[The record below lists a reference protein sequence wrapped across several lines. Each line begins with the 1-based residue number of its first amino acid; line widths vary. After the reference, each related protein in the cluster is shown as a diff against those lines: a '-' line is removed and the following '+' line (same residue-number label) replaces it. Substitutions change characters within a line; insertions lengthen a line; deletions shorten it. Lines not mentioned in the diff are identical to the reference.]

1 MYILDAWYLFL
12 YMMLEII
19 LSASVTAHSTIR
31 ETFIIKSTV
40 MIKKSYQKPSQQTQ
54 EEALKIAKGTQ
65 RPAQTKEQ
73 TRLIAQGV
81 QKGIDLYKRQQK
93 EKARDLNRKL
103 KKVPSQKGQSIE
115 PDDHEIQERI
125 VYRQHWLP
133 WLLLFLTWLG
143 VGIYFL
149 V

>member
-1 MYILDAWYLFL
+1 M
-12 YMMLEII
+12 
-19 LSASVTAHSTIR
+19 TKH
-31 ETFIIKSTV
+31 
-40 MIKKSYQKPSQQTQ
+40 SYQKPSQHTQ
-54 EEALKIAKGTQ
+54 EEALKIARGTQ

-73 TRLIAQGV
+73 TRLIAQGI
-81 QKGIDLYKRQQK
+81 QKGIDLYKKQQK

-103 KKVPSQKGQSIE
+103 KKVSRQKEQSIE
-115 PDDHEIQERI
+115 PDDLEIQERI